1 MASPALRRSEVPRA
15 QAEAWPELGWEQ
27 HRWEPSIPP
36 ESMSKAVRRRHAGP
50 YLSAVAPFIA
60 ERTPEFPADVLAAA
74 EEASAEIARFDA
86 ELGAEVAPFAAV
98 LLRSESASSSMI
110 ENLSSGAKAIA
121 LAELGSTAKR
131 NATEIVGNVAAMRAA
146 LELADRLDPDAILAM
161 HGALLGRR
169 EPSIAG
175 RWRLEQVWIGG
186 SSFGPHGSDFVPP
199 HHDRVPALMDDL
211 VRFMRRTDLPLLAQ
225 TAVAHA
231 QFETIHPFP
240 DGNGRTGRALAHAML
255 RGHGLTRN
263 VTVPVSAGL
272 LTNTR
277 RYFDALTAYRK
288 GDPAAIVERLA
299 EASLIATVNGRQL
312 VTELREHQGRVGT
325 QDQGPPWRGCLAV
338 GRPPPAS
345 TSRRLRH
352 RRNRARHR
360 TTQRATSHRAPR
372 RRRRAH
378 RIHRLRSQP
387 VVAGARGSQRPR
399 RLRIPRG
406 PSRRVSRYRA
416 DETLLHL
423 MSTIE
428 APPGCVSC
436 LPPARLDRG
445 DSARYCQGLP
455 RPATAELASAS

>member
-161 HGALLGRR
+161 HGALLGRVNR
-169 EPSIAG
+169 QSPGGGAWSRCGLAD
-175 RWRLEQVWIGG
+175 RRLARTR
-186 SSFGPHGSDFVPP
+186 SDFVPP

-255 RGHGLTRN
+255 RGHGADPQRHR
-263 VTVPVSAGL
+263 AGL
-272 LTNTR
+272 RRAAHQHAKVLQRPHRVSERSPRSHRREIGGGLTHRNGQR
-277 RYFDALTAYRK
+277 S
-288 GDPAAIVERLA
+288 PARHRAA
-299 EASLIATVNGRQL
+299 Q
-312 VTELREHQGRVGT
+312 HQVGVGT
-325 QDQGPPWRGCLAV
+325 QDQGPSWRGCLAV
-338 GRPPPAS
+338 GRPPSCANQSSTPPPSQPSSASHHPMRNEPSRPLSTPACSPNSPGLLATGCGRRARFS
-345 TSRRLRH
+345 TPSTTSHSARAVEEGESLPRRGDAPLVDYGGTSGLGELSAAGAPRLR
-352 RRNRARHR
+352 RFC
-360 TTQRATSHRAPR
+360 QVLPGSPTS
-372 RRRRAH
+372 
-378 RIHRLRSQP
+378 
-387 VVAGARGSQRPR
+387 GA
-399 RLRIPRG
+399 
-406 PSRRVSRYRA
+406 
-416 DETLLHL
+416 
-423 MSTIE
+423 
-428 APPGCVSC
+428 
-436 LPPARLDRG
+436 
-445 DSARYCQGLP
+445 
-455 RPATAELASAS
+455 AELASAS